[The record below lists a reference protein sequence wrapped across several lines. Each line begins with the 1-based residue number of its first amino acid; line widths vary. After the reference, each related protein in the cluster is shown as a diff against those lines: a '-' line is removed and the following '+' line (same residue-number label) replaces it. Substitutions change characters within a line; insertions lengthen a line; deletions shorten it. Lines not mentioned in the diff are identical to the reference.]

1 MITPVRNAYAQ
12 RVRSR
17 LAAGARNVAEMA
29 EPADIEALAESKR
42 TGAQEESLLH
52 DGMERRVDARG
63 GEPDGSG
70 SRTSNEQFASVVG
83 QSLRF
88 DERLRATIEAYR
100 YTLDKLDRQ
109 SQGQR
114 LKPGGLYDAPL

>member
-17 LAAGARNVAEMA
+17 LAAGARNVAETA
-29 EPADIEALAESKR
+29 DVADIETLTESKR

-52 DGMERRVDARG
+52 EGAERFANTLVAETDGQVRG
-63 GEPDGSG
+63 K
-70 SRTSNEQFASVVG
+70 SNEQFASMVE

-88 DERLRATIEAYR
+88 DERLRATLDAYR
-100 YTLDKLDRQ
+100 YTLDKLDQQ
-109 SQGQR
+109 SEGQR
-114 LKPGGLYDAPL
+114 LKPGGVYDAPL